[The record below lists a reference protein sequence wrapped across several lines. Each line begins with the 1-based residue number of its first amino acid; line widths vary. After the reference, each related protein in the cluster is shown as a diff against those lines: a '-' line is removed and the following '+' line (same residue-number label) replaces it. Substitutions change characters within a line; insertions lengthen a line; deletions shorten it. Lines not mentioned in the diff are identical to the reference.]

1 MTRPDPQATPDPAR
15 DPGTSPAKSATTA
28 SSAAT
33 DSRTASA
40 GSAPSE
46 AGSTSEADSSSEAGS
61 TSEADSSSEAGSP
74 SDAGALKKPAF
85 WNFGG
90 LFFFYF
96 AIWQLAFTFLSR
108 WLEVEAGM
116 SHGNIGLLNSVMALT
131 AFCLQPF
138 YGFIQDKLGFRKHLF
153 AFVVLVGA
161 LMGPFFAFVFI
172 PLVEINQVFGAVV
185 GGLFLSLTLNA
196 GVGIVETFNERNARA
211 NSFEYGHVRLFGSIA
226 GATASLIGGFIW
238 ASNPNNIWWAATFS
252 AIVLGALLLVARTP
266 EPGRPG
272 YEALTADA
280 QRADEADPG
289 EQPAARPKVDR
300 QVVLRLLRSR
310 SFIGFMV
317 LVFGA
322 AALYDVF
329 DQQFPNYFAQFV
341 TGAIDPQVLFSRV
354 VFAQILAEALV
365 MVAMPFIINR
375 IGAKRGLQL
384 FAIILIVRVVGSA
397 VFTHTYLLVFWRLLA
412 AVEMPLM
419 LISVMKYI
427 TRMFDVQ
434 ISATAYMIGFNMAK
448 QVGIVIFSWAF
459 GMAYDAIGFGPSYLI
474 MGAVVLVVVVISGVL
489 MEDDRK
495 YEHADGSAAATE
507 VPSPARV

>member
-1 MTRPDPQATPDPAR
+1 MNRLDTPAAPDPSSEPGASAADSPSSAPHARSAPPAR
-15 DPGTSPAKSATTA
+15 
-28 SSAAT
+28 
-33 DSRTASA
+33 SA
-40 GSAPSE
+40 GSP
-46 AGSTSEADSSSEAGS
+46 
-61 TSEADSSSEAGSP
+61 
-74 SDAGALKKPAF
+74 LKKPVF

-161 LMGPFFAFVFI
+161 LMGPFFAFVFT
-172 PLVEINQVFGAVV
+172 PLVEINQVLGAIV

-211 NSFEYGHVRLFGSIA
+211 NNFEYGHVRLFGSIA
-226 GATASLIGGFIW
+226 GATASLVGGFIW
-238 ASNPNNIWWAATFS
+238 ASNPDNIWWAATFS
-252 AIVLGALLLVARTP
+252 AIVLGVLLLVARTP
-266 EPGRPG
+266 KPGSPG

-280 QRADEADPG
+280 ERADEAGSG
-289 EQPAARPKVDR
+289 EQPATKPKVDR

-317 LVFGA
+317 LMFGA

-329 DQQFPNYFAQFV
+329 DQQFPNYFARFV
-341 TGAIDPQVLFSRV
+341 TGSLDPQVLFSRV

-365 MVAMPFIINR
+365 MVAMPFIINK

-384 FAIILIVRVVGSA
+384 FAIVLIVRVVGSA
-397 VFTHTYLLVFWRLLA
+397 FFTHTYLLIFWRLLA

-448 QVGIVIFSWAF
+448 QVGIVVFSWVF
-459 GMAYDAIGFGPSYLI
+459 GMAYDTIGFGSSYLI
-474 MGAVVLVVVVISGVL
+474 MGAVLLVVVVIAGVL
-489 MEDDRK
+489 MEDDRR
-495 YEHADGSAAATE
+495 YEHADGSAAEAGAPT
-507 VPSPARV
+507 PARV